1 MSNSL
6 DDGAQFAGSDTSL
19 PPGPFSASSRG
30 TFGRLQ
36 APRHGVAN
44 TNAALK
50 SDADRNRGGGEKNEK
65 SRQKLHLD
73 EVEDQKSNRRGRRQ
87 KTSESNPLRSPPPD
101 QVRLGTPVPYS
112 QSRESKMTKT
122 QKSVKYRMVKSYL
135 THTRTQR
142 NDMDDVGPRWWRWTE
157 MGRPTRFREEHRA
170 TEVKASTCYQRRS
183 VIGTELPIKKSKSS
197 VGEAHE

>member
-6 DDGAQFAGSDTSL
+6 DEGAQFAGSDTSR

-65 SRQKLHLD
+65 SRQKTSSRRKSKIKNQID
-73 EVEDQKSNRRGRRQ
+73 VVEDKRLLNLTRFAWRGFGRVGPPQKRRLLKSRNFDPATFANRQKSDSTQ
-87 KTSESNPLRSPPPD
+87 KERFSGPGLQPPPLD
-101 QVRLGTPVPYS
+101 HSRLLVEGHS
-112 QSRESKMTKT
+112 AESGLLDKFKT
-122 QKSVKYRMVKSYL
+122 
-135 THTRTQR
+135 
-142 NDMDDVGPRWWRWTE
+142 
-157 MGRPTRFREEHRA
+157 
-170 TEVKASTCYQRRS
+170 
-183 VIGTELPIKKSKSS
+183 
-197 VGEAHE
+197 

>member
-65 SRQKLHLD
+65 SRQKTSSRRKSKIK
-73 EVEDQKSNRRGRRQ
+73 KSNRRGRRQ
-87 KTSESNPLRSPPPD
+87 KTSESNPLRVAGVRAGGTTTEAQVTEEPKLRPCNVCKSSKKRSRTNERFSGPGLQPPPSD
-101 QVRLGTPVPYS
+101 HSRLLVEGRS
-112 QSRESKMTKT
+112 AESGLLDN
-122 QKSVKYRMVKSYL
+122 SY
-135 THTRTQR
+135 
-142 NDMDDVGPRWWRWTE
+142 
-157 MGRPTRFREEHRA
+157 
-170 TEVKASTCYQRRS
+170 EV
-183 VIGTELPIKKSKSS
+183 IENM
-197 VGEAHE
+197 

>member
-1 MSNSL
+1 MATTEKSMSNSL

-65 SRQKLHLD
+65 SRQKTSSRRKSKIK
-73 EVEDQKSNRRGRRQ
+73 KSNRRGRRQ
-87 KTSESNPLRSPPPD
+87 KTSESNPLRVAGVRAGGTTTEA
-101 QVRLGTPVPYS
+101 QV
-112 QSRESKMTKT
+112 
-122 QKSVKYRMVKSYL
+122 
-135 THTRTQR
+135 
-142 NDMDDVGPRWWRWTE
+142 TE
-157 MGRPTRFREEHRA
+157 EPKLRPCN
-170 TEVKASTCYQRRS
+170 VC
-183 VIGTELPIKKSKSS
+183 KSS
-197 VGEAHE
+197 KEHAKGTLFGSRTPASPLGPFSASSRGTFGRIRAPRQI